1 MLEGDRCQVENRATQ
16 RGLGI
21 QIQAWVVRLNR
32 VIRVGLIEKVTFE
45 QRFKLLPEL
54 FST

>member
-1 MLEGDRCQVENRATQ
+1 MPSGKQSNTKEFGNTDT
-16 RGLGI
+16 GMG
-21 QIQAWVVRLNR
+21 VRLNR